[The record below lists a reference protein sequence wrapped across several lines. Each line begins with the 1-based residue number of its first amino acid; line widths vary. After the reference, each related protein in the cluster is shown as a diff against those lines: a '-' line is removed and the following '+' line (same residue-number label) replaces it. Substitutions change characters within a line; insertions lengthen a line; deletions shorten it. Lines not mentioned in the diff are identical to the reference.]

1 MADFFQNLDVCTAFV
16 LVFSLEFCS
25 NVIFETIVFLQGI
38 TTTRISLFSQKQ
50 NTKQENV
57 FVEEG
62 GVCIYVPR

>member
-1 MADFFQNLDVCTAFV
+1 VCTAFV

-38 TTTRISLFSQKQ
+38 TTISLFSQKQ

-57 FVEEG
+57 FVGEG
-62 GVCIYVPR
+62 GVCIDVPR